1 MINQPV
7 FSSDS
12 NLFQNRLQYLK
23 LELKNRVYF
32 NHAWNL
38 FWSHSGLFIPF
49 TILFVI
55 IIGGLSFIPI
65 AGQILV
71 GVLYPLLSA
80 GYFIVSLKII
90 RGEKAE
96 MSDFFKGL
104 SLWYPLSINGL
115 IGGLLTLIGFIF
127 ILPGLYLYFA
137 YLFSIQMVVDENLS
151 AWESL
156 EASRKIITKIFFSFM
171 LFTLITYFVV
181 IVGFIALG
189 VGLLVTFP
197 LYSIVHTVAY
207 EDIKSQI
214 KAQI

>member
-7 FSSDS
+7 FSTTS
-12 NLFQNRLQYLK
+12 NLFQNRLKYLK
-23 LELKNRVYF
+23 IELKNKAYI
-32 NHAWNL
+32 NQAWKL

-55 IIGGLSFIPI
+55 LMGGLSFIPI

-80 GYFIVSLKII
+80 GYFIVALKII
-90 RGEKAE
+90 RGEQAE

-115 IGGLLTLIGFIF
+115 IGGLLTLVGLFL

-137 YLFSIQMVVDENLS
+137 YLFSIQMIIDENLS
-151 AWESL
+151 VWESL

-171 LFTLITYFVV
+171 IFTLITYLIV
-181 IVGFIALG
+181 ILGFLALG

-197 LYSIVHTVAY
+197 LYFIIHAVAY
-207 EDIKSQI
+207 EDIKKQI
-214 KAQI
+214 KVQI